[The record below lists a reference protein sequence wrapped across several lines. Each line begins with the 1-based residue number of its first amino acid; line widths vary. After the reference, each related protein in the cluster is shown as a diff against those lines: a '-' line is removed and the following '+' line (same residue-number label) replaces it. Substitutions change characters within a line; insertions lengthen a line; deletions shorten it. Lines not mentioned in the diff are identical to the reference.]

1 MDKNTA
7 SEKINIFVTLSLVWL
22 AWFIGNLC
30 ANALFYLGKDFK
42 DLLPPDLQGIIYHWG
57 TLVYFITVA
66 IIGIIVP
73 LFYIKKWQLD
83 VCLWPEKISIRFV
96 IASLLLMVA
105 LIGLGI
111 VAICEEHQ
119 LGLSD
124 IFSKDFAYL
133 ISPLILLAPT
143 MVAYTVMWY
152 GLFLQGFMKIFGNS
166 ILGKLAA
173 IVLTSFIYA
182 IYHFASINEIH
193 SFAAFFEETLIT
205 FGISVVI
212 CIYVILDKS
221 LFIAFIANLALNF
234 LIFSPVETFH
244 SSPENWLFSYLI
256 VGILLLCYC
265 LLSKHLPGAKSAKR

>member
-143 MVAYTVMWY
+143 MVAYTVMCTDCSC
-152 GLFLQGFMKIFGNS
+152 KVS
-166 ILGKLAA
+166 
-173 IVLTSFIYA
+173 
-182 IYHFASINEIH
+182 
-193 SFAAFFEETLIT
+193 
-205 FGISVVI
+205 
-212 CIYVILDKS
+212 
-221 LFIAFIANLALNF
+221 
-234 LIFSPVETFH
+234 
-244 SSPENWLFSYLI
+244 
-256 VGILLLCYC
+256 
-265 LLSKHLPGAKSAKR
+265 